1 LSTSLLTKFG
11 FFYICPFGVSEESYH
26 AASNIYS
33 LLHTLLESREQHF
46 CLRGWWRWIAYV
58 CTWEWYIIIVWAR
71 IAVCILSS
79 NRCMNCLLLWS
90 GCKNGE
96 GQKNLK
102 DRERKGSVRN
112 TINNIMLNIDFP
124 NFKLIVFDILTR
136 KLWRFPNYLL
146 SFFSW
151 ISWSFSLIYT
161 SGPSFAKFSSLLET
175 PRLFYSSQHFR
186 LLLFLMDLE
195 ALFFSCLE
203 EQLLYFIGLLIL
215 FRTSRI

>member
-1 LSTSLLTKFG
+1 
-11 FFYICPFGVSEESYH
+11 
-26 AASNIYS
+26 
-33 LLHTLLESREQHF
+33 
-46 CLRGWWRWIAYV
+46 
-58 CTWEWYIIIVWAR
+58 
-71 IAVCILSS
+71 LSS
-79 NRCMNCLLLWS
+79 NGCMNCLILWS

-136 KLWRFPNYLL
+136 KLWKFPNYLL
-146 SFFSW
+146 SFLSW

-175 PRLFYSSQHFR
+175 PTLFYSSQHFR
-186 LLLFLMDLE
+186 LLQLLMDLE
-195 ALFFSCLE
+195 ALFLSCLE
-203 EQLLYFIGLLIL
+203 EQLLYFIGLLLL